1 MAQCKL
7 YSLCILLTG
16 CVLLGF
22 CSADSTSRIDLER
35 SVMDQILSGY
45 NKDLRPPGDNATEVS
60 VNTYVREI
68 LSVCEK
74 SHQWKIQ
81 LTFRQEWNDAR
92 LAYSVESYP
101 NYHFLTLS
109 SRKDV
114 WTPDLFFSGELD
126 ANLHQVPQSNTLLRI
141 YPNGHVLYS
150 IRITLTL
157 SCPGTGSIPGELSC
171 PLAIAS
177 YAYTTDEVALKWK
190 DTDPVQFNTNRIV
203 LNEFTLGQVT
213 TAATES
219 VTAAGKFSK
228 LMANFHLARNRC
240 TA

>member
-1 MAQCKL
+1 MAQGKTL
-7 YSLCILLTG
+7 SICILLIG
-16 CVLLGF
+16 CIFLSS
-22 CSADSTSRIDLER
+22 CSGTSRVELER
-35 SVMDQILSGY
+35 SILDTVLSGY
-45 NKDLRPPGDNATEVS
+45 NKDLRPPGENATDVS

-74 SHQWKIQ
+74 SHQWKVQ

-92 LAYSVESYP
+92 LVYSTEGNP
-101 NYHFLTLS
+101 DYHFLTLS
-109 SRKDV
+109 SRKDI
-114 WTPDLFFSGELD
+114 WTPDLFFSGEIE
-126 ANLHQVPQSNTLLRI
+126 ANLHQVPQSNVFVRI

-157 SCPGTGSIPGELSC
+157 TCPGTGSAAGELVC
-171 PLAIAS
+171 PLSIAS
-177 YAYTTDEVALKWK
+177 YAYTTEEVALSWK
-190 DTDPVQFNTNRIV
+190 ETDPVQVPATRIV

-219 VTAAGKFSK
+219 QTVAGKFSK
-228 LMANFHLARNRC
+228 LLASFHLSRNRC